1 MKKTYGMINEK
12 TTTVYFNGKGK
23 LIRVL
28 SNRRGESD
36 TTGAAVKILISVV
49 LGALILSGL
58 YYLIHDIVLPNLNTR
73 VEDMFDYNG

>member
-1 MKKTYGMINEK
+1 MKKTFGVINKK
-12 TTTVYFNGKGK
+12 TTTVYFSGKEK

-36 TTGAAVKILISVV
+36 TTGTAVKILISVV

-58 YYLIHDIVLPNLNTR
+58 YYLINDIVMPNLNTR